1 MSRERISNL
10 AASVAERLRQRARLT
25 GEDFQVLL
33 TRYGLERLMYR
44 LGQSD
49 DADRFVVK
57 GALMFL
63 VWHDASF
70 RVTRDLDLLATRQP
84 TLEQLLHL
92 FRSLCRMAVE
102 DDGVT
107 YDEASVTVAEI
118 REDQQ
123 YGGLRVTMRGQL
135 GNIRLPIQVD
145 VGFGDAVTPAPKQ
158 EPFPVLLDFPPPIL
172 RLYPKETVVA
182 EKTEAM
188 VQLGLVNSRMK
199 DYYDIWVLMQ
209 GFEFDGEL
217 LKSALVATFAR
228 RKTTL
233 PSDVPPGLSDTFGGD
248 RQKQV
253 QWNAFIRRTYAK
265 MPGEPDLKTIVGLLR
280 DFLMPLLLA
289 AQQPQTFSQKWPKGG
304 PWQAIT

>member
-1 MSRERISNL
+1 MSRERLSNL
-10 AASVAERLRQRARLT
+10 SASVAERLRQRSRRT

-44 LGQSD
+44 LGRSEG
-49 DADRFVVK
+49 ASRFVVK
-57 GALMFL
+57 GALMFR
-63 VWHDASF
+63 VWHDAPF

-84 TLEQLLHL
+84 TPDQLLDL

-102 DDGVT
+102 DDGVVF
-107 YDEASVTVAEI
+107 DETSVTVAEI

-123 YGGLRVTMRGQL
+123 YGGLRVTMRGRL

-158 EPFPVLLDFPPPIL
+158 EPFPVLLDFPPPVL
-172 RLYPKETVVA
+172 RLYPRETVVA

-209 GFEFDGEL
+209 GFQFDGEL
-217 LKSALVATFAR
+217 LKSALAATFVR
-228 RKTTL
+228 RKTAL
-233 PSDVPPGLSDTFGGD
+233 PSDVPPGLSDEFGSD
-248 RQKQV
+248 RQKQR
-253 QWNAFIRRTYAK
+253 QWTAFLRRTYAK
-265 MPGEPDLKTIVGLLR
+265 MPGETDLKTVIGQLR
-280 DFLMPLLLA
+280 GFLMPLLLA
-289 AQQPQTFSQKWPKGG
+289 AGQSRSFSRKWPKGG
-304 PWQAIT
+304 PWQT

>member
-1 MSRERISNL
+1 
-10 AASVAERLRQRARLT
+10 
-25 GEDFQVLL
+25 
-33 TRYGLERLMYR
+33 MYR

-84 TLEQLLHL
+84 TLEQLLNL